1 MRTGS
6 SELVWLKGG
15 VYITFF
21 YCKQKY
27 NIVLLILINQ
37 EVFFMKKFRMSA
49 ETARVLFEAKDGYL
63 FWADSSAVSEVVRG
77 RRVGTA
83 SKNFEQTVYLGNLYD
98 TSDLLY
104 LVEHGEWPPYE
115 ELQKA
120 LKTKKQKNS
129 LAKREHRV
137 QDNKMQNLIA
147 DRLAAIEDELRGD
160 A

>member
-1 MRTGS
+1 
-6 SELVWLKGG
+6 
-15 VYITFF
+15 
-21 YCKQKY
+21 
-27 NIVLLILINQ
+27 
-37 EVFFMKKFRMSA
+37 MKKFRMSA
-49 ETARVLFEAKDGYL
+49 EIARVLFDAKDGYL

-98 TSDLLY
+98 TSDLLH

-147 DRLAAIEDELRGD
+147 DRLATIEDELRGD